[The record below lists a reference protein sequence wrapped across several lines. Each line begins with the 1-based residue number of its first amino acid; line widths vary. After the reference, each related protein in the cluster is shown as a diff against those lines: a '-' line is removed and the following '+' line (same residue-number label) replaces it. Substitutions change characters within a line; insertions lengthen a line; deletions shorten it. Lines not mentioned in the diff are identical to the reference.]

1 MLEKDLDK
9 WTNTKNTI
17 EQQVFALENAN
28 INLETMKA
36 MKAGADAMKG
46 IHGTLYVPTYSILLY
61 RVYTNDRSPEK
72 VDTIMDDIRDQMAV
86 SNEISEAIA
95 RPALGTDIDEDEL
108 REELEQLEQEELDN
122 KLVGVDVPSQRM
134 PTAPERRI
142 SPSLSITYLLVPV
155 QKSKEEEDE
164 EAELRALQAEMAI

>member
-46 IHGTLYVPTYSILLY
+46 IHGTLYVPIYSISEYILMTDLP
-61 RVYTNDRSPEK
+61 RKWIRSW
-72 VDTIMDDIRDQMAV
+72 TIF
-86 SNEISEAIA
+86 EIKWPYQTKSA
-95 RPALGTDIDEDEL
+95 
-108 REELEQLEQEELDN
+108 
-122 KLVGVDVPSQRM
+122 M
-134 PTAPERRI
+134 
-142 SPSLSITYLLVPV
+142 PSLD
-155 QKSKEEEDE
+155 QH
-164 EAELRALQAEMAI
+164 